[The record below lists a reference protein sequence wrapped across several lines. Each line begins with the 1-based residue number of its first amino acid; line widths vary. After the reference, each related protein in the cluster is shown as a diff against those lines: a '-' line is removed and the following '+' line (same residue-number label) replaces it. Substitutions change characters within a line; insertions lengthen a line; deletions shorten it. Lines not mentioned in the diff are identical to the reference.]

1 MRWCVLLAL
10 AACTTVPQ
18 VSPERL
24 AAMREVKDEEAVRTC
39 TMLGR
44 FIGSSTQV
52 SDKGLEQARDE
63 ARAKSAA
70 TGATDFFFDGES
82 VTPNVTTVAAK
93 AYDCAVQ
100 TADGGTPK

>member
-10 AACTTVPQ
+10 AGCTTVPQ

-24 AAMREVKDEEAVRTC
+24 AAMQQVKDEEAVRTC

-44 FIGSSTQV
+44 FIGSSTQAGE
-52 SDKGLEQARDE
+52 KGLEQARDE

-70 TGATDFFFDGES
+70 TGATEFFYDSES
-82 VTPNVTTVAAK
+82 VTPNVTTVAVK
-93 AYDCAVQ
+93 AYDCGVQ
-100 TADGGTPK
+100 PADGGTPK

>member
-10 AACTTVPQ
+10 LACNTVPK

-44 FIGSSTQV
+44 FIGASTQAGE
-52 SDKGLEQARDE
+52 KGLSQAREE

-70 TGATDFFFDGES
+70 TGATDFFYDNES
-82 VTPNVTTVAAK
+82 ITPDVITVGAK
-93 AYDCAVQ
+93 AYDC
-100 TADGGTPK
+100 PRR